1 MRLPSKQPSIANDP
15 QDHGAPTRERG
26 PAESAHPRG
35 LAQSARERGIADVFD
50 EFLGDLRFRA
60 LLSAEDWD
68 TLPLA
73 VRRRFSK
80 RLAGGA
86 TIVYAGRVIE
96 TRMSFA
102 GWCLAQA
109 TRLVGAPL
117 PLGRERDVPA
127 VVAVTEEI
135 ATGGQTWTRVYA
147 RCGGFPQV
155 IHSAKRFAGPTG
167 LEEYVGRGVGMALS
181 VHVADRA
188 LIFRSAG
195 YFVQIFGRRFVLPAW
210 LGPGALTVTH
220 GETRDG
226 WFTFTL
232 DLVHP
237 RFGALVRQIAIFRE
251 AGT

>member
-1 MRLPSKQPSIANDP
+1 MRLPRTLPSIAGDP
-15 QDHGAPTRERG
+15 QDKGA
-26 PAESAHPRG
+26 
-35 LAQSARERGIADVFD
+35 LARERGRADICD

-60 LLSAEDWD
+60 LMSAHDWD
-68 TLPLA
+68 ALPLA

-86 TIVYAGRVIE
+86 TLVYAGRVIE
-96 TRMSFA
+96 TQMSLA

-109 TRLVGAPL
+109 TRLVGSPL

-135 ATGGQTWTRVYA
+135 ATGGQTWTRIYA
-147 RCGGFPQV
+147 RRAGFPQV

-167 LEEYVGRGVGMALS
+167 LEEHVGRGVGMALT
-181 VHVADRA
+181 VHVAERA
-188 LIFRSAG
+188 LVFRSAG
-195 YFVQIFGRRFVLPAW
+195 YFLHVLGRRVMLPAW
-210 LGPGALTVTH
+210 LCPGALTVTH
-220 GETRDG
+220 GETLDG

-232 DLVHP
+232 ELVHP
-237 RFGALVRQIAIFRE
+237 RFGGLIRQIAIFRE

>member
-1 MRLPSKQPSIANDP
+1 MRLPRKLPSIARDP
-15 QDHGAPTRERG
+15 DDTGA
-26 PAESAHPRG
+26 
-35 LAQSARERGIADVFD
+35 LARERGLAETVRERGLADVFD

-60 LLSAEDWD
+60 LLSVQEWD
-68 TLPLA
+68 ALPLA

-80 RLAGGA
+80 RLAGGK
-86 TIVYAGRVIE
+86 TLVYAGRVIE
-96 TRMSFA
+96 TRMNWA

-135 ATGGQTWTRVYA
+135 ATGGQTWTRMYA
-147 RCGGFPQV
+147 RRAGFPQV

-181 VHVADRA
+181 VHVADGA

-195 YFVQIFGRRFVLPAW
+195 YFVRLLGRRVALPSW

-237 RFGALVRQIAIFRE
+237 RFGALIRQIAIFRE